1 MLKLTRRVTTLFL
14 QELPEQIEHFD
25 AYMYVMVGRKPEKV
39 IPEAEFGTHVRIN
52 PCILDWSKKTITMT
66 IPPDIN
72 EGIESF
78 NDLDPNFYEA
88 IEAAFLALIKSC
100 L

>member
-25 AYMYVMVGRKPEKV
+25 AYIYAIVNRKPNKV
-39 IPEAEFGTHVRIN
+39 IPESEFGEDVRLN
-52 PCILDWSKKTITMT
+52 PCVLKWEQKTITMT
-66 IPPDIN
+66 IPPEIN
-72 EGIESF
+72 EGIESWD
-78 NDLDPNFYEA
+78 DLDPHFYEA
-88 IEAAFLALIKSC
+88 VEAAFLALIKSC